1 MANVAF
7 ASVGKLIELLQT
19 ATAGEDAYVRVVSA
33 NRLALGTDP
42 VHPNYMIDIAREVL
56 IPCNQDE
63 STMNLDSSMRLQAT
77 PNSRICAASD

>member
-42 VHPNYMIDIAREVL
+42 FHPNYMIDIAREVL

-77 PNSRICAASD
+77 PNSRVCAASD